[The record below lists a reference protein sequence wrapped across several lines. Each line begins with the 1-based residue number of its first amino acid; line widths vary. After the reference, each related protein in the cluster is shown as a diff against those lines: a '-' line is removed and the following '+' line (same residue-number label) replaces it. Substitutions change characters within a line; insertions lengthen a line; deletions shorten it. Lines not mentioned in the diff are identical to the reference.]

1 MKIKKMLVVVWC
13 VLLLTGMLTGCATVT
28 DKPRHSAEFA
38 PVRPMPIAKSP
49 INNGSIYQLDGSE
62 SLFDDIKPHRVGDIL
77 TVKLQESTNASKSA
91 SSDAKKEGALALG
104 QNFTIGGKTP
114 GVDEATGDSTPVNI
128 SLLPGHSASR
138 IRVPSLSTTMDNSHE
153 FKGSGKSSQS
163 NSFQGD
169 ITVTVVE
176 VLPNK
181 NLVVR
186 GEKRLTINQG
196 EEYIRFSGIVR
207 PADIA
212 EDNTIVST
220 KVADTTIT
228 YTGAG
233 MVANANESG
242 FASSVLFKFWPF

>member
-1 MKIKKMLVVVWC
+1 MNIKKMLVVVWC

-91 SSDAKKEGALALG
+91 NTDAKKEGAIELG
-104 QNFTIGGKTP
+104 QDFKIGGRTPVAGAPAKTLVFP
-114 GVDEATGDSTPVNI
+114 GVRVDVPELATSI
-128 SLLPGHSASR
+128 E
-138 IRVPSLSTTMDNSHE
+138 NSQE
-153 FKGSGKSSQS
+153 FKGSGTSAQS

-186 GEKRLTINQG
+186 GEKRLTINRG

-212 EDNTIVST
+212 EDNTIIST

-233 MVANANESG
+233 MVADANKSG
-242 FASSVLFKFWPF
+242 IASNILFKYWPF